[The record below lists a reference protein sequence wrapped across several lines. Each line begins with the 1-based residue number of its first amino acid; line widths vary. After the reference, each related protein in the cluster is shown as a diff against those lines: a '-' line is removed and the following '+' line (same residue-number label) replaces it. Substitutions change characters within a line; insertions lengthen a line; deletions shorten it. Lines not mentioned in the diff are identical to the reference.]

1 MVWGAKEKGVAG
13 ESNLIRERENGERNL
28 IRERENAPLLREEKD
43 AGYRRGKDGVRGK
56 QNTNKLV

>member
-13 ESNLIRERENGERNL
+13 ESNL

-56 QNTNKLV
+56 QNTNNLV